1 VGLREYIIRRI
12 ILVVPVVLGAILLVF
27 AITQLIPVGSRA
39 MLYVKSEKDL
49 KNIDLIIATHHLNQ
63 STLNQFVDWF
73 LELLHGNL
81 GWTMTGH
88 GQVVTVMFARW
99 PGTIEIVILA
109 APIIIFLGVYLGVLS
124 AVHRDKPA
132 DHITRLFSISGY
144 SLPSFWLG
152 LVLLA
157 ITYGLTGQAVLG
169 RIDNSFLDVVK
180 NSYLWHRY
188 TGLYTIDGILNWRFD
203 VVLDALKHLILP
215 VTVIVIINSAGLIR
229 IMRSSML
236 EALTKGYIITARAKG
251 LKNSQVINKH
261 ARRNALIPV
270 VTISG
275 LMVAGLLGGLLITE
289 QVFAFEGIGSWI
301 AQATV
306 RLDIAAVIGF
316 TLFTGLIFVISNL
329 LVDILYAYID
339 PRIRLG

>member
-1 VGLREYIIRRI
+1 
-12 ILVVPVVLGAILLVF
+12 LLVF
-27 AITQLIPVGSRA
+27 AITQLIPVRSRA
-39 MLYVKSEKDL
+39 MLYVKSEKDIE
-49 KNIDLIIATHHLNQ
+49 NIDKIIVGHHLNQ
-63 STLNQFVDWF
+63 TALNQFGDWF
-73 LELLHGNL
+73 MQLLSGNL
-81 GWTMTGH
+81 GWSLVGH
-88 GQVVTVMFARW
+88 GQVLTIMLSRW
-99 PGTIEIVILA
+99 PATIEIVLFA
-109 APIIIFLGVYLGVLS
+109 SPLIIFFGIYLGVVS

-157 ITYGLTGQAVLG
+157 VAYAVTGQEIVG
-169 RIDNSFLDVVK
+169 RISNNYFPIVN

-188 TGLYTIDGILNWRFD
+188 TGLYTIDGILNGKWD
-203 VVLDALKHLILP
+203 VVVDALKHLVLP
-215 VTVIVIINSAGLIR
+215 VTVIVVINAAGLIR

-236 EALTKGYIITARAKG
+236 EALTKSYIVTARAKG
-251 LKNSQVINKH
+251 LKNSQVVNKH

-270 VTISG
+270 ITISG
-275 LMVAGLLGGLLITE
+275 LMVAGMLGGLLITE
-289 QVFAFEGIGSWI
+289 QVFAFGGIGSWI
-301 AQATV
+301 AQATL

-316 TLFTGLIFVISNL
+316 TLFTGLVFVVSNL